1 MHVMIEGA
9 IESPHHYILSLPT
22 QLGKHQGDQKTASFS
37 LVGFIMQRLLNRGQ
51 RLKGLIS
58 NGWQKTAA
66 TSPPTSPL
74 SLPSHS
80 LVNAAPHN
88 GCPSSSSSTNRR
100 YFSSLLDDH
109 NILDSSQADVA
120 PPMNITAFGDKAFQV
135 NDKFIKQPILLLPHS
150 VYMWQVKDFDDI
162 TVESLSLFTLVYPTI
177 EILFIGT
184 GETTKRIDPEIT
196 KYFKSK
202 GIVLEV
208 ASTIHAAS
216 SFNVLNAEGRNIGAA
231 LLTLQPIVANEVNK
245 DDLTTIPE

>member
-1 MHVMIEGA
+1 
-9 IESPHHYILSLPT
+9 
-22 QLGKHQGDQKTASFS
+22 
-37 LVGFIMQRLLNRGQ
+37 MQRLLNRGQ
-51 RLKGLIS
+51 RLQGLLG
-58 NGWQKTAA
+58 NNWPKATV

-74 SLPSHS
+74 GSPVHSSVLGSITATSH
-80 LVNAAPHN
+80 H
-88 GCPSSSSSTNRR
+88 GCPSSSSSSASRR

-109 NILDSSQADVA
+109 NLFDPSQGDLT

-135 NDKFIKQPILLLPHS
+135 NDKFIKQPILLLPQS

-162 TVESLSLFTLVYPTI
+162 SIESLSMFTLVYPTI

-184 GETTKRIDPEIT
+184 GERTKRVDPEIT

-216 SFNVLNAEGRNIGAA
+216 NFNVLNAEGRNIGAA
-231 LLTLQPIVANEVNK
+231 LLTLQPITADELNRE
-245 DDLTTIPE
+245 DATLLTK